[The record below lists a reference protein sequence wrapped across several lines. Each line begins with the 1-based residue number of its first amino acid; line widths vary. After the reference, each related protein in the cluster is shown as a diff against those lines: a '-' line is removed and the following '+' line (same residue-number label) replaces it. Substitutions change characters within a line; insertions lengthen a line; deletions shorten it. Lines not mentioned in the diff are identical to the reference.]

1 MKFIAPRVELAKA
14 VAWTSRAV
22 TTRGSNPAMSGLLTS
37 VNDGRLGLIGYNGH
51 QMHAHGLEVK
61 GWTDGNCLIPA
72 AILGH
77 LLGAASGKDVL
88 LTTEGRTAT
97 FSSGR
102 LKATIALLNPEHYP
116 SFPKASHSDTGGRT
130 GPRLPASELADMVR
144 RASFAVADSNPNP
157 MLTGLRIECDT
168 VNDGGRLTV
177 VGMQQSYASIVS
189 TPMLG
194 SVEMGCVV
202 PAVFLE
208 QATSDVGDS
217 DSDREITLSLADN
230 LLTVASANRV
240 SVLSTLVAEKPY
252 PPWRKL
258 QRAGSEDPVVD
269 LVAPDLAKRLRG
281 LLPLADK
288 WGRVRFTFYA
298 GPDGSQVEL
307 AVRDGGNLT
316 VDVIEGVSEPLPAG
330 STTGWA
336 PQPDVRTILGLFLA
350 QTLSALKAE
359 KVRLYLP
366 TQPGRAMVLRAD
378 DEHLEHDVLL
388 MPNHKEIGDD

>member
-1 MKFIAPRVELAKA
+1 MRFIAPRIELAKA

-22 TTRGSNPAMSGLLTS
+22 TTRGSNPAMSGLLVS
-37 VNDGRLGLIGYNGH
+37 VESCTGGKLGLIGYNGH
-51 QMHAHGLEVK
+51 QMHAHGLDVSDSIE
-61 GWTDGNCLIPA
+61 GRCLIPA

-77 LLGAASGKDVL
+77 LLGAASGKDVT
-88 LTTEGRTAT
+88 LTTEGQAAT
-97 FSSGR
+97 FGSGR
-102 LKATIALLNPEHYP
+102 LKATVALLNPEHYP
-116 SFPKASHSDTGGRT
+116 SFPKASHSESA
-130 GPRLPASELADMVR
+130 PRLPASELADMVR

-157 MLTGLRIECDT
+157 MLTGLRLECDSQ
-168 VNDGGRLTV
+168 RLTV

-194 SVEMGCVV
+194 SAELGAVV
-202 PAVFLE
+202 PATFLE
-208 QATSDVGDS
+208 QATSDVGD
-217 DSDREITLSLADN
+217 DEVMLSLAEN
-230 LLTVASANRV
+230 LLTVASASRV

-258 QRAGSEDPVVD
+258 QRASPDDPVVD

-288 WGRVRFTFYA
+288 WGRVRFTFGA
-298 GPDGSQVEL
+298 DQVEL

-316 VDVIEGVSEPLPAG
+316 VDVIEGVSG
-330 STTGWA
+330 SESDT
-336 PQPDVRTILGLFLA
+336 RTILGLFLA